1 MTFVVQKIRNIII
14 NKRLI
19 KIRFYLITFVF
30 RIFINKMLDINKI
43 RTDFPILSQK
53 VNGKPLV
60 YFDNGATS
68 QKPQVVIDAIATY
81 YEEINANIHRGV
93 HTLSQLATDA
103 YEESRIKIQNHINA
117 KFAHEV
123 LFTSGTTFGIN
134 LVANGFASLLKPND
148 EVMVSALEHHSNIV
162 PWQMLCEKTGAKLVV
177 IPMDENGE
185 LILSEYERL
194 LSDKIKIVA
203 VNHISNAL
211 GTVNPI
217 KYMITKAHE
226 VGAAVLIDGAQAVPH
241 LKPDVQELDCDFY
254 VFSGHKMCGPTGVGI
269 LYGKEAWL
277 NKLPPYLG
285 GGEMIKE
292 VTFEKTTYA
301 DLPHKFEAGTPNI
314 ASGIVLGT
322 AVDYMNSVGFENIQ
336 QQEKE
341 LLIYATEKLLE
352 IEGLKIFGT
361 AATKTSV
368 ISFNI
373 DGIHPYDIGT
383 IIDKLGIAVR
393 TGHHCAQPI
402 MNYFNI
408 PGTIRAS
415 FAFYNTKEEID
426 IFVEAVKKAKT
437 MLS

>member
-1 MTFVVQKIRNIII
+1 MLDLQKIRA
-14 NKRLI
+14 
-19 KIRFYLITFVF
+19 
-30 RIFINKMLDINKI
+30 
-43 RTDFPILSQK
+43 DFPILTQK

-68 QKPQVVIDAIATY
+68 QKPKVVIDAITKY
-81 YEEINANIHRGV
+81 YEEINANIHRGA

-103 YEESRIKIQNHINA
+103 YEVSRRKIQSHINA
-117 KFAHEV
+117 KFPHEV
-123 LFTSGTTFGIN
+123 IFTSGTTHAIN
-134 LVANGFASLLKPND
+134 AVANGFASILKSGD
-148 EVMVSALEHHSNIV
+148 EVLVSALEHHSNIV
-162 PWQMLCEKTGAKLVV
+162 PWQMLCERTGAILKV
-177 IPMDENGE
+177 IPMNENGE
-185 LILSEYERL
+185 LIMSEYDKL
-194 LSDKIKIVA
+194 LSDKTKIVA

-211 GTVNPI
+211 GTINPI
-217 KYMITKAHE
+217 EYMIEKAHQF
-226 VGAAVLIDGAQAVPH
+226 GAAILIDGAQATPH

-254 VFSGHKMCGPTGVGI
+254 VFSGHKICGPTGVGI

-277 NKLPPYLG
+277 HKLPPYQG
-285 GGEMIKE
+285 GGEMIAT
-292 VTFEKTTYA
+292 VSFEKTTYA

-314 ASGIVLGT
+314 EGGIVLGT
-322 AVDYMNSVGFENIQ
+322 AIDYLNEIGFDDIAAYEH
-336 QQEKE
+336 E
-341 LLIYATEKLLE
+341 LLVYATEKLLQ

-361 AATKTSV
+361 AANKTSV

-373 DGIHPYDIGT
+373 EGIHPYDIGT

-402 MNYFNI
+402 MDFFKI

-426 IFVEAVKKAKT
+426 IFVEALQKAKM